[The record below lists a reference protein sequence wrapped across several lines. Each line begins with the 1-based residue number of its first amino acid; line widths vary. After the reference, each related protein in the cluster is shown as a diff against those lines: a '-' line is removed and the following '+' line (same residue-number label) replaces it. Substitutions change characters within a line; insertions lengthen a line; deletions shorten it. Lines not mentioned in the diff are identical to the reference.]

1 MPTPTNRPR
10 VIALVF
16 LPAVILAI
24 LAIIAII
31 AIIAAVILA
40 LARWTGPAQH
50 SAGLRE
56 ERTQDGGM
64 LTGVPPLPQ
73 LVDLPVAGITGTVRG
88 PGGAALGGARVCA
101 WALTPSW
108 LTAEHAAPQ
117 CSDTGPDGSYAL
129 TNLPPLRHA
138 IHASAPRHQPSRLGT
153 DLSLQPGEHRD
164 RVDLTLAPGGVRV
177 TGVVQDLSGGVVEGA
192 WVANGDGRGPATASA
207 RSDGAG
213 RFTLWVSPGLVHL
226 AGHADGYADASEH
239 GSAPGEGYILLLTP
253 ESVLPGRVVMA
264 GTRAAVA
271 GARVTV
277 IGDIGEAGP
286 IGMGVALS
294 DAAGEFRITRLQP
307 GVYKPRVQAEGHHG
321 EAERSVHLG
330 LGETSDPLT
339 IVVHAVPALSGR
351 IAVNGGAGG
360 CPRGDV
366 FLSSRAGLQT
376 LVEAVDDTGAV
387 RFPALRPDTYDVRID
402 CPGYV
407 VPTIFTPVTVAQT
420 PVTGVVWQIMT
431 GRAIRG
437 AVLDAHGK
445 VMPGL
450 AVSAY
455 MEAPASDPLLPTSG
469 VDDTLDDAGRF
480 EIAGLVP
487 GTYRVS
493 AYSDSLL
500 TSQTPL
506 YVELGAGRDTEN
518 VQVILPVSGAL
529 RGTVVDNRADPV
541 GRLQVMAS
549 IDSGEASF
557 GAVTASDGAFIFSHM
572 APGEYRVHASR
583 PGPTATL
590 RDTAETVTARV
601 VADATTE
608 VRLVVTSAR
617 GEIRGRVLHA
627 GGSPVDD
634 AFVTAVHEA
643 SEINVRMALRWG
655 GGRPVLTDADGN
667 FTLGDLVEGTHALR
681 AYRRG
686 GGEAVAEHVMPG
698 ATTTLTITP
707 TAELAGTLA
716 GELPDEF
723 AIFIVDDRTG
733 VQRLEEF
740 YRTEGR
746 WGFDAL
752 PAGSYGLF
760 FESAIGATRQTI
772 TLRPDERRIDLRVA
786 LSPPGRITGR
796 VVEANTLAP
805 ISGVRVQASPTTSRT
820 RFINPSDEVV
830 TGADG
835 RFEIPR
841 VAAGPANLSARAD
854 DPSRPGGQ
862 GADLQIVVEAGR
874 SIDVVVPIAS
884 DNGAA
889 P

>member
-1 MPTPTNRPR
+1 MPTPPNRPR
-10 VIALVF
+10 IIALTF
-16 LPAVILAI
+16 LIILIILSAVILA
-24 LAIIAII
+24 
-31 AIIAAVILA
+31 VA
-40 LARWTGPAQH
+40 LARWAGSAQH
-50 SAGLRE
+50 SAGPQE
-56 ERTQDGGM
+56 GRTPDGGM
-64 LTGVPPLPQ
+64 LTGVPQRPV
-73 LVDLPVAGITGTVRG
+73 LVDLPAAGITGTVRG
-88 PGGAALGGARVCA
+88 AGGAALGGARVCA

-117 CSDTGPDGSYAL
+117 CSETGPDGFYAL
-129 TNLPPLRHA
+129 TGLPPRRHA
-138 IHASAPRHQPSRLGT
+138 IHASAPRHQPARLGA
-153 DLSLQPGEHRD
+153 DLSLRPGEHRD

-177 TGVVQDLSGGVVEGA
+177 TGVVQDLSGGVIEGA
-192 WVANGDGRGPATASA
+192 WVANGDGRGLATASA

-226 AGHADGYADASEH
+226 AGHAEGYADASEH
-239 GSAPGEGYILLLTP
+239 GSAPGDGYILLLTP
-253 ESVLPGRVVMA
+253 ESVLLGRVVMV

-294 DAAGEFRITRLQP
+294 DADGEFRLTRLQP

-330 LGETSDPLT
+330 LGETSDLLT
-339 IVVHAVPALSGR
+339 IVVHPVPALSGR
-351 IAVNGGAGG
+351 VAVDGGPGG

-376 LVEAVDDTGAV
+376 LVEAVDETGAV

-407 VPTIFTPVTVAQT
+407 VPTSFAPVTVAQI
-420 PVTGVVWQIMT
+420 PVTGVVWKITT

-437 AVLDAHGK
+437 TVLDTHGR

-450 AVSAY
+450 TVSAS
-455 MEAPASDPLLPTSG
+455 MEAPASDPQLPTSG

-480 EIAGLVP
+480 EVAGLVP

-506 YVELGAGRDTEN
+506 YVELGAGRDVEN
-518 VQVILPVSGAL
+518 VQIVLPESGAL
-529 RGTVVDNRADPV
+529 RGMVVDNRGDPV
-541 GRLQVMAS
+541 GRQQVMAH
-549 IDSGEASF
+549 IDRGEASF
-557 GAVTASDGAFIFSHM
+557 GTVTASDGAFIFSHM

-583 PGPTATL
+583 PGPTATA
-590 RDTAETVTARV
+590 RDTAETVAARI

-627 GGSPVDD
+627 GGGPVDD

-643 SEINVRMALRWG
+643 SDVNVRMELRWG

-667 FTLGDLVEGTHALR
+667 FTLGDLVEGAHALR

-686 GGEAVAEHVMPG
+686 GGEAVTEHVMPG

-707 TAELAGTLA
+707 TAEIAGILAGD
-716 GELPDEF
+716 LPDEF
-723 AIFIVDDRTG
+723 AIYIVDDRTG

-752 PAGSYGLF
+752 PAGTYELF
-760 FESAIGATRQTI
+760 FESAIGATRQTV
-772 TLRPDERRIDLRVA
+772 TLRPDERRADLRVA
-786 LSPPGRITGR
+786 LSPPGRIGGR
-796 VVEANTLAP
+796 VVEANSLSP

-841 VAAGPANLSARAD
+841 MAAGPANLSVRAD
-854 DPSRPGGQ
+854 DPSRPEGQ

-874 SIDVVVPIAS
+874 SIEVVVPVAS
-884 DNGAA
+884 DPGAV